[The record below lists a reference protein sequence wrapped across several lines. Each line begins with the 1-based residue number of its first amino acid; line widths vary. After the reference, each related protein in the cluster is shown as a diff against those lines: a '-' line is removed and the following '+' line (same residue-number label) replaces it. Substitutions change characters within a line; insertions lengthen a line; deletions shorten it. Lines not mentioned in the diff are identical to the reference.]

1 MNVLLTP
8 IGSAGDN
15 YPFIGLGR
23 ELARRGHRVR
33 VLTGDPFA
41 AAVRD
46 NGMEFVSV
54 GSEEEY
60 RRAISDPAIWH
71 PRKGLARVME
81 LLGRQVDRLLD
92 ALPPLITPDTLVV
105 AHTLDFVSRALAEKN
120 GLPVV
125 TVHLSP
131 SVMRTLHDMPTMTGT
146 WNPNRL
152 PRWGKRLFWWLADKL
167 MIDRFA
173 GPLVNRVR
181 QRIGLPPVRR
191 VFVNA
196 LHSPRLTIGLW
207 PDWFGAAQPDYPPF
221 FRQTSFPL
229 FDIAQ
234 PVPPQVARFL
244 EAGPPPL
251 VFTPGSANHH
261 AHAFFQA
268 TVGACR
274 ALDRRGLLLT
284 RHDQQVPADL
294 PGGLAHAPF
303 APLSRILDRCAAL
316 VHHGGI
322 GTTAAALAAGV
333 PQIIMPMSHDQ
344 PDNAARV
351 LRLGVGDRLLPRKFT
366 ADRLAATLLP
376 LLDDRPTR
384 ERCRVLATRLAAD
397 DAIGRSV
404 DLIEKAV

>member
-8 IGSAGDN
+8 VGSAGDN

-23 ELARRGHRVR
+23 ELAHRGHRVR

-60 RRAISDPAIWH
+60 RQAISDPAIWH

-105 AHTLDFVSRALAEKN
+105 AHTLDFVSRALAEKS

-125 TVHLSP
+125 SVHLSP

-146 WNPNRL
+146 LNLARL

-181 QRIGLPPVRR
+181 ERVGLAPVRR

-196 LHSPRLTIGLW
+196 LHSPRLTLGLW

-229 FDIAQ
+229 FDCAQ
-234 PVPPQVARFL
+234 PVPPRVMRFL
-244 EAGPPPL
+244 DAGPPPV

-268 TVGACR
+268 AVGACR

-284 RHDQQVPADL
+284 RHDEQVPADL
-294 PGGLAHAPF
+294 PDGLAHAPF
-303 APLSRILDRCAAL
+303 APLSNILHRCAAL

-376 LLDDRPTR
+376 LLDDRATR
-384 ERCRVLATRLAAD
+384 ERCLVLATRLAAD

-404 DLIEKAV
+404 ELIEKAV